1 MKISLFYK
9 NVTVLDYAYLDDHLG
24 VVGDALKVHV
34 EFIGKTDD
42 EGVVYD
48 FSYAKKKV
56 KEIIDRDCD
65 HRLVIPKGIAQNN
78 GQNCSKLE
86 YKYGLNDDVISYQCP
101 EEGLCELPFHHVDKT
116 TISAYL
122 EEIILKEM
130 PETVTAVRITLE
142 DENFGLIDGKV
153 KPTFHYSHGLKEHYG
168 NCQRL
173 FHGHKNTVDVF
184 INGRESYEMEDYL
197 ATELFK
203 NNIHFCKWENV
214 QNKEEVL
221 GFTKGDIP
229 LGRVGELPKVHIA
242 YESGQGHFEAELSGK
257 EVFFMEEESTV
268 ENLSMLFARLIK
280 EKVGPTKTVMVRAY
294 EGVAKGAIT
303 TL

>member
-9 NVTVLDYAYLDDHLG
+9 NVTVLDYAYLDDHHG

-34 EFIGKTDD
+34 EFIGKTDE

-48 FSYAKKKV
+48 FSYAKKRV

-65 HRLVIPKGIAQNN
+65 HRLVIPTGILETLPND
-78 GQNCSKLE
+78 NCQLK
-86 YKYGLNDDVISYQCP
+86 YQYGLNDEEIIYQSP
-101 EEGLCELPFHHVDKT
+101 RQGICELPFHHVNKV
-116 TISAYL
+116 TIASYL
-122 EEIILKEM
+122 EEIILTEM
-130 PETVTAVRITLE
+130 PDTVTAVKISLE
-142 DENFGLIDGKV
+142 DESFGLLEGKA

-184 INGRESYEMEDYL
+184 INGSESWELENYL
-197 ATELFK
+197 ANELFK

-214 QNKEEVL
+214 LNQEEVL
-221 GFTKGDIP
+221 KFSGGHTPAGVVK
-229 LGRVGELPKVHIA
+229 ELPFVEIGYTSK
-242 YESGQGHFEAELSGK
+242 QGEFKARIPGK
-257 EVFFMEEESTV
+257 EVFFMESESTV
-268 ENLSMLFARLIK
+268 ENLSMLFANLVK
-280 EKVGPTKTVMVRAY
+280 EKIGEGKSIKVRAY

>member
-9 NVTVLDYAYLDDHLG
+9 NVTVLDYAYLDDHQG

-34 EFIGKTDD
+34 EFIGKTDK

-65 HRLVIPKGIAQNN
+65 HRLVVPTGLIE
-78 GQNCSKLE
+78 KLE
-86 YKYGLNDDVISYQCP
+86 GDRVQLNYSYGLSDMPMTYECP
-101 EEGLCELPFHHVDKT
+101 TQGICELPFHHVNKE
-116 TISAYL
+116 TIATYL
-122 EEIILKEM
+122 ETIILKEM
-130 PETVTAVRITLE
+130 PETVSAIRITLE
-142 DENFGLIDGKV
+142 DEPMPEG
-153 KPTFHYSHGLKEHYG
+153 KPTFHYTHGLKEHYG

-184 INGRESYEMEDYL
+184 VNGKERRDLESYL
-197 ATELFK
+197 ADELFK
-203 NNIHFCKWENV
+203 GSIHFCKWENV
-214 QNKEEVL
+214 VNKEEIQKL
-221 GFTKGDIP
+221 SGAQEPNGRFTNIP
-229 LGRVGELPKVHIA
+229 TVEIA
-242 YESGQGHFEAELSGK
+242 YDANQGHFKGSLPGK
-257 EVFFMEEESTV
+257 EVFFMTEESTV

-280 EKVGPTKTVMVRAY
+280 EKVGENDSVMVRAY
-294 EGVAKGAIT
+294 EGVAKGAIS

>member
-34 EFIGKTDD
+34 EFIGKTDK

-65 HRLVIPKGIAQNN
+65 HRLVIPTALLSRADEELSEFKFQ
-78 GQNCSKLE
+78 
-86 YKYGLNDDVISYQCP
+86 YGLNDEEVHYKCP
-101 EEGLCELPFHHVDKT
+101 REGICELPFHHVNKV
-116 TISAYL
+116 TIASYL
-122 EEIILKEM
+122 EEVILAEM
-130 PETVTAVRITLE
+130 PKTVSAVKITLE
-142 DENFGLIDGKV
+142 DESFGQLDNKE
-153 KPTFHYSHGLKEHYG
+153 KPTFHYTHGLKEHYG

-184 INGRESYEMEDYL
+184 INGTESWEWENYL
-197 ATELFK
+197 ANTLFK

-214 QNKEEVL
+214 LNKDEVL
-221 GFTKGDIP
+221 KFSGGHAPQGVVK
-229 LGRVGELPKVHIA
+229 ELPVVEIGYTSA
-242 YESGQGHFEAELSGK
+242 QGKFWTKMPGK
-257 EVFFMEEESTV
+257 EVFFMESESTV
-268 ENLSMLFARLIK
+268 ENLSMLFANLVK
-280 EKVGPTKTVMVRAY
+280 EKVGEGKSIKVFAY

>member
-34 EFIGKTDD
+34 EFIGKTDK

-65 HRLVIPKGIAQNN
+65 HRLVVPKGVIEKIEGDRLQLNY
-78 GQNCSKLE
+78 S
-86 YKYGLNDDVISYQCP
+86 YGLSDMPMTYECP
-101 EEGLCELPFHHVDKT
+101 EQGICELPSHHVTKE
-116 TISAYL
+116 TIATYL
-122 EEIILKEM
+122 EEVILKEM
-130 PETVTAVRITLE
+130 PETVSAIRLTLE
-142 DENFGLIDGKV
+142 DESLPED
-153 KPTFHYSHGLKEHYG
+153 KPTFHYTHGLKEHYG

-184 INGRESYEMEDYL
+184 VNGKERRDLESFL
-197 ATELFK
+197 ADELFK
-203 NNIHFCKWENV
+203 GSVHFCKWENV
-214 QNKEEVL
+214 VNKEEITKLL
-221 GFTKGDIP
+221 GT
-229 LGRVGELPKVHIA
+229 ELPQGRFNQVPRVEIS
-242 YESGQGHFEAELSGK
+242 YEANQGNFKGSLPGH

-280 EKVGPTKTVMVRAY
+280 EKVSANDRVMVRAY
-294 EGVAKGAIT
+294 EGVAKGAIS